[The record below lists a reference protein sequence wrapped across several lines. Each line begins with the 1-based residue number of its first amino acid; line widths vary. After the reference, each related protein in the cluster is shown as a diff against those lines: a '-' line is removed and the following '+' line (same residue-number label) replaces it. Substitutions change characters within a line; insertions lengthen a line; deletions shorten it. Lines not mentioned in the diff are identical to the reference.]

1 MTTEA
6 EIVMADEETP
16 SSHNNLAFRSLYNSY
31 DLEDDLQVANSS
43 YRSNSS
49 TASFGYRPKLIS
61 GVKRTTSKA
70 DDLRTNEAFSIEIDQ
85 INFSTPLRREKRFS
99 LWRALWLRQ
108 PVLVAV
114 YHDPKSEKED
124 DRLTASQFVDAA
136 GITMDDLR
144 ADIELHS
151 TLRHPNLLLHMCS
164 VIESDRP
171 FCLVSEYTRK
181 EPISTVL
188 EKSVLNAMEI
198 LHMSVSIARGLL
210 YLHSFNP
217 PQLHGFLHPSNTLVD
232 SQRSDCV
239 LSEFRMQHQQKPSS
253 DAVDEIGTVQYM
265 APELLANE
273 AFSPETDCYA
283 FGMLVWHLW
292 AGEPAFQN
300 LNMEELKE
308 RKQEPSFA
316 DLVGED
322 GLPPE
327 LSSLVTRCVAPNP
340 EDRPDLNSVLET
352 LRSDE
357 LYEAMKA
364 LNEGYSSATR
374 QSAIR
379 MPPRLKRSKA
389 SSLSDSSSLDAGSFH
404 GGSSFNAGLTPSPFD
419 REFMDAVHSGDLQ
432 KSDSLLGK
440 GAMIESRNYDKR
452 TALHIAACDGNS
464 EMVKLL
470 LSKGAMTDVRDR
482 WGSTPLH
489 DAQQAGHHE
498 VILLLQIHGL
508 RSSLGSSG
516 GRGSR
521 GAGNSWGSPLFP

>member
-1 MTTEA
+1 
-6 EIVMADEETP
+6 MADE
-16 SSHNNLAFRSLYNSY
+16 SSPPTHNIPLRALYNSY

-43 YRSNSS
+43 YRSNAS
-49 TASFGYRPKLIS
+49 TASFGYRPKFIS
-61 GVKRTTSKA
+61 GVKRTTSKV
-70 DDLRTNEAFSIEIDQ
+70 DDLRVNETFAIEIDQ
-85 INFSTPLRREKRFS
+85 ISFSKPLRIEKRRS

-114 YHDPKSEKED
+114 YHDPKSEEED
-124 DRLTASQFVDAA
+124 DRLTASQFVEVA

-144 ADIELHS
+144 TDIELHS

-171 FCLVSEYTRK
+171 FCLVNEYTRK

-188 EKSVLNAMEI
+188 EKSVLNAIEI
-198 LHMSVSIARGLL
+198 LHISVSVARGLL

-217 PQLHGFLHPSNTLVD
+217 PQLHGFLHSNNTLVD
-232 SQRSDCV
+232 SQRSECV
-239 LSEFRMQHQQKPSS
+239 LSEFRMQHQQKPFP
-253 DAVDEIGTVQYM
+253 DALNEIETVQYM
-265 APELLANE
+265 APELLAGE
-273 AFSPETDCYA
+273 VFSAKTDCYA

-292 AGEPAFQN
+292 AGEQQFQN
-300 LNMEELKE
+300 LNVEELKE
-308 RKQEPSFA
+308 RKKESSFA
-316 DLVGED
+316 NLVEED

-327 LSSLVTRCVAPNP
+327 LSSLVTRCIDPNP
-340 EDRPDLNSVLET
+340 EERPDLNSVLET
-352 LRSDE
+352 LRSDD
-357 LYEAMKA
+357 LYDALKA
-364 LNEGYSSATR
+364 LSDGYAAATR
-374 QSAIR
+374 QQAIR
-379 MPPRLKRSKA
+379 MPPRIKRSQE
-389 SSLSDSSSLDAGSFH
+389 STMSDSSSLDAESFH
-404 GGSSFNAGLTPSPFD
+404 RCSNSNISLSPSPFD

-432 KSDSLLGK
+432 KSEALLAK

-521 GAGNSWGSPLFP
+521 VGGNPWGTPVLP